1 MDWKVI
7 ALIVSLCLNA
17 VLLIRQFAGLLSD
30 LKRLMARLAGWLLRR
45 PMAFNQWRWWKK
57 YRPSWEIISHGDLQI
72 KYDGIDFHM
81 ELQIDMIYK
90 NRNDRHDAQYEGIGS
105 HIWVEVYHQ
114 GKGWE
119 KQPYQLWEKVP
130 IHQRTLKPSDFEEI
144 IRVFEGSVTARPLIG
159 NAVICKI
166 KSEVYGGI
174 NTPHVSL
181 GGKLKRKGVSKFKAN
196 VVCEFV

>member
-1 MDWKVI
+1 
-7 ALIVSLCLNA
+7 
-17 VLLIRQFAGLLSD
+17 
-30 LKRLMARLAGWLLRR
+30 
-45 PMAFNQWRWWKK
+45 MAFNQWRWWKK

-90 NRNDRHDAQYEGIGS
+90 NRNDRHDAEYEGIGS

-130 IHQRTLKPSDFEEI
+130 IHQRTLKPSDFEKI
-144 IRVFEGSVTARPLIG
+144 IRVFEGSVIARPLIG

-181 GGKLKRKGVSKFKAN
+181 GGKLKGKGVSKFKAN